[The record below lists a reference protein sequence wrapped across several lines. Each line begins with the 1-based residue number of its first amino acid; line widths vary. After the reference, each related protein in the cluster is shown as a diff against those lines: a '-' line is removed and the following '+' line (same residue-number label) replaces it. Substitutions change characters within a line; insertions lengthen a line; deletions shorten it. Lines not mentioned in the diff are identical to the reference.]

1 MTHFI
6 QNLYSGTYFLKTG
19 NTQFYKI
26 ILITAQ
32 TDISFIHSF
41 LLLSWDKTSFIFLEP
56 AISSENLSAWKI
68 YFQNV

>member
-32 TDISFIHSF
+32 TDISFIHF
-41 LLLSWDKTSFIFLEP
+41 YYCLEIKQVLYFWNLLSHQKT
-56 AISSENLSAWKI
+56 
-68 YFQNV
+68 

>member
-1 MTHFI
+1 MTHFT

-19 NTQFYKI
+19 NTGFYKI

-32 TDISFIHSF
+32 TDISFIHF
-41 LLLSWDKTSFIFLEP
+41 YYCLEIKTSFIFLEP
-56 AISSENLSAWKI
+56 TISSENLSPWKI